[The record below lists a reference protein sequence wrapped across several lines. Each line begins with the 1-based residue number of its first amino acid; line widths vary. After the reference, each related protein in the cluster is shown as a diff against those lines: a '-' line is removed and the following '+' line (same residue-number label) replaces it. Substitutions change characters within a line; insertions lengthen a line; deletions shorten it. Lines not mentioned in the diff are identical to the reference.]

1 MKKIT
6 IEQENMIPCFPKKFS
21 FIPKENEKAIRK
33 AEVQRNKFTIGNIY
47 TLSGV
52 ECDDFEMPKKEYQLI
67 DIVKNINGVTL
78 DSVVM
83 KQISGEQSTIFSLT
97 KNDCRNL
104 RIQFQQGLQLF
115 PTNLNWIEKKTETQI
130 VEPQVI
136 EPSYD
141 EHFNPTNLS
150 TYPLCHIDNTVRHI
164 LVELSNFS
172 YDHLNGVIILPSGDT
187 VKKSV
192 FNECLKIRTK
202 RPLYGDNKTSAN
214 IQYDERIN
222 YRILTK
228 EVGNCTT
235 NEVVDNNGNIY
246 VELCLVKKTS
256 NTPDGWIGVDPRIF
270 DNANFSSVFDVYV
283 ITNDMT
289 YRSNAY
295 ARNNSIPLRREG
307 TYTKWSDPRINNG
320 TFFNF
325 IKEEENRISRDY
337 SKEYAIGNDY
347 IDITNKSSLD
357 LLLENI
363 RREIDINR
371 EYNKIIHRL

>member
-115 PTNLNWIEKKTETQI
+115 PTNLNWVEKETETQI

-141 EHFNPTNLS
+141 ECFNPTNLS

-202 RPLYGDNKTSAN
+202 RPLYGDNKSSAN
-214 IQYDERIN
+214 IQYGERIN

-228 EVGNCTT
+228 EVGICTT
-235 NEVVDNNGNIY
+235 NEIVDNNGKIY
-246 VELCLVKKTS
+246 VELCLVKQTS

-283 ITNDMT
+283 ITNDIA
-289 YRSNAY
+289 YRNNAT

-307 TYTKWSDPRINNG
+307 TYTKWSDPRVI
-320 TFFNF
+320 
-325 IKEEENRISRDY
+325 
-337 SKEYAIGNDY
+337 IGNDY
-347 IDITNKSSLD
+347 IDITNKSSLE